1 MIIFLGCLEVDD
13 GTILK
18 HVQCPPKGQRELDF
32 YNEVFMGDST
42 DDILLELQPLVP
54 TYHGVVHGEKNGSM
68 AKRKL
73 YIQSNRLEE
82 VSFGTQKR

>member
-1 MIIFLGCLEVDD
+1 
-13 GTILK
+13 
-18 HVQCPPKGQRELDF
+18 
-32 YNEVFMGDST
+32 MGDST